1 MNLPS
6 NNAKA
11 GVTLLESLVMLAVL
25 ALVMGLAASG
35 FRGVN
40 RPESTQGIRARLAQ
54 TISLARNQ
62 ALRNQETIA
71 VSLSQLNTP
80 FNRITLAACD
90 ASEEPLIMFPDGT
103 VLAPD
108 LCTDQPNLVRFR
120 IDWLTGVPELDNEE

>member
-6 NNAKA
+6 NSAKA
-11 GVTLLESLVMLAVL
+11 GVTLLESLVILAVL

-40 RPESTQGIRARLAQ
+40 RPESPQGIRARLAQ

-62 ALRNQETIA
+62 ALRNNETAI
-71 VSLSQLNTP
+71 VSLDQLNAS
-80 FNRITLAACD
+80 FSRITLATCD
-90 ASEEPLIMFPDGT
+90 APQEPLIIFPDGT

-108 LCTDQPNLVRFR
+108 LCTDQPKPVRIR
-120 IDWLTGVPELDNEE
+120 IDWLTSVPELANEE

>member
-6 NNAKA
+6 NNSKA

-40 RPESTQGIRARLAQ
+40 RPESPQSIRARLAQ

-62 ALRNQETIA
+62 ALRNQETVY
-71 VSLSQLNTP
+71 VSFSQLNAP
-80 FNRITLAACD
+80 FTRVTLAACD
-90 ASEEPLIMFPDGT
+90 ASQEPLSIFPDGT

-108 LCTDQPNLVRFR
+108 LCTDQPKPMRFR
-120 IDWLTGVPELDNEE
+120 IDWLTGVPELANEE